1 MQITLLLKGLLIGL
15 SIAATVG
22 PMSMLCIQRTLERGR
37 LVGMFSGLGIATAD
51 GLYALVAGLGL
62 SAIMHLLISQQ
73 FWIRLVGGLF
83 LFYLGLKT
91 MLTRKVASTNS
102 VQARTKQLAALTG
115 FIGIYLSMLLLTLAN
130 PLTILSFVVIFAGV
144 GIGGAHAGSGN
155 ALLLVLGVFL
165 GSVCWW
171 LILTSA
177 VGFIRTR
184 LNVRLLLWI
193 NRVSGAILLAFG
205 VIALVG
211 M

>member
-1 MQITLLLKGLLIGL
+1 MLLLKGLLIGL

>member
-1 MQITLLLKGLLIGL
+1 MLLLKGLLIGL

-193 NRVSGAILLAFG
+193 NRASGAILLIFG
-205 VIALVG
+205 IIALVG
-211 M
+211 V

>member
-1 MQITLLLKGLLIGL
+1 MLLLKGLLIGL

-91 MLTRKVASTNS
+91 MLMRKVASASS
-102 VQARTKQLAALTG
+102 VQARTKQLAVLTG

-130 PLTILSFVVIFAGV
+130 PLTILSFVVIFAG
-144 GIGGAHAGSGN
+144 GGYWWGACWFGKCLTARIGCLSRLRMLVVDPDQYCRLYTHQTKCASA
-155 ALLLVLGVFL
+155 ALD
-165 GSVCWW
+165 
-171 LILTSA
+171 
-177 VGFIRTR
+177 
-184 LNVRLLLWI
+184 
-193 NRVSGAILLAFG
+193 
-205 VIALVG
+205 
-211 M
+211 

>member
-1 MQITLLLKGLLIGL
+1 MLLLKGLLIGL

-91 MLTRKVASTNS
+91 MLMRKVASASS

-115 FIGIYLSMLLLTLAN
+115 FIGMYLSMLLLTLAN

-171 LILTSA
+171 LILTSV

-193 NRVSGAILLAFG
+193 NRASGVILLIFG
-205 VIALVG
+205 IIALTGV
-211 M
+211 

>member
-1 MQITLLLKGLLIGL
+1 M
-15 SIAATVG
+15 
-22 PMSMLCIQRTLERGR
+22 
-37 LVGMFSGLGIATAD
+37 
-51 GLYALVAGLGL
+51 
-62 SAIMHLLISQQ
+62 
-73 FWIRLVGGLF
+73 
-83 LFYLGLKT
+83 
-91 MLTRKVASTNS
+91 
-102 VQARTKQLAALTG
+102 RTKQLAALTG
-115 FIGIYLSMLLLTLAN
+115 FIGMYLSMLLLTLTN

-193 NRVSGAILLAFG
+193 NRASGVILLIFG
-205 VIALVG
+205 IIALTGV
-211 M
+211 

>member
-1 MQITLLLKGLLIGL
+1 MLLLKGLLIGL

-91 MLTRKVASTNS
+91 MLTRKVASASS

-144 GIGGAHAGSGN
+144 GIGGAHVGSGN

-171 LILTSA
+171 LILISA